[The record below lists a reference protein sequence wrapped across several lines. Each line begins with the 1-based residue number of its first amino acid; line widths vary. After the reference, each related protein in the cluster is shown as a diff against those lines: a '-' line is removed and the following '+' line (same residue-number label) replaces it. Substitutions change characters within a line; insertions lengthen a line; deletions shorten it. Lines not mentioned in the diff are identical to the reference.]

1 MIVHM
6 SKLPRFVY
14 LSLFYVSL
22 THIPFDFLQKRGP
35 PKGCVFFCSREI
47 RDESDRN
54 DYRRYVES
62 LESRLQKMETLLQ
75 RVRERFHQYI
85 YWRCSLNN
93 LL

>member
-1 MIVHM
+1 MFIY
-6 SKLPRFVY
+6 P
-14 LSLFYVSL
+14 FYVSL

-47 RDESDRN
+47 RDESDL
-54 DYRRYVES
+54 DDDRRYVES

-75 RVRERFHQYI
+75 RVRKRFHQYI
-85 YWRCSLNN
+85 YWRCSLNH